1 MRRLALF
8 GAGLLAAWATGPIR
22 AADEFRVTASVYPL
36 GRITDTTEIRLVLS
50 IEGSSMPEVSSL
62 NLPPMKNLHVIS
74 GPANSR
80 QSQMSW
86 VNGAISS
93 SNSLSMTYGLAAEG
107 PGPAEIPAFD
117 VQVGG
122 THYRTSPLR
131 FTVEAGGGA
140 PPPGAQGHG
149 ARGRAPQ
156 PQSGDDGIDVFLE
169 THAGAATAWVGQ
181 PVLVETTL
189 YTSVATPHFDWIDDP
204 TFKGAW
210 TESLAVDSNRE
221 AARVEK
227 GGRQYMAFP
236 VSRKVVVPTAP
247 GAIAIPQATALVQV
261 QRPSRDRFGML
272 FGLEPLVNLQ
282 RKTSPL
288 TITARPLP
296 EAGKPPD
303 FDGTVGS
310 YRISATAD
318 RKQAEVGDAIA
329 LRVTV
334 EGLGSLQA
342 AKPPRLPSIPD
353 AKFYDPKIVENAS
366 TGANHLSSRKTWEWV
381 VVPLSPGSLDLP
393 AASFSYFDTESGTY
407 REARADLPTVAVVRG
422 AAVPD
427 TGVAR
432 GEVQQNLRDIAF
444 VKPRSGPLREPVPP
458 LSRRA
463 WFLALLVLPVAAVPV
478 GIWAGRRRERLLTD
492 SGFARGDEA
501 PRACGTAS
509 GGCRGLPRG
518 DRRQP
523 RGLRGRPREPIGR
536 RPQVRRARRDP
547 GGGRRAPGVAEPLP
561 SLPGD
566 VRFRALHPRRR
577 AGRRARGR
585 LAGGPRDP
593 EGARGVLVSRTRLA
607 TLALALLACA
617 GGIGAPPARAETPED
632 VFDRGC
638 KAYGEGKWD
647 EAAEDFRAVLRY
659 GFADWRL
666 EYNLAN
672 AELKRGKLGPAIL
685 HYERARRLAPAD
697 RDIAGNLAIARSRSR
712 DVVEDPSDSG
722 PVAAVRGLQDRV
734 GPGGQAALVLVG
746 VWVLAAIVTWCGS
759 HRGGFTAG
767 WTWTLCA
774 VVAATALLFLSWRA
788 TDDRLVGTPR
798 AVVLKPS
805 VDALAGPGMN
815 NASLFTLH
823 EGTTVEIEA
832 EREGWLQVALPNGL
846 TGWVARDDAERI

>member
-1 MRRLALF
+1 VRRLALF

-492 SGFARGDEA
+492 SGFARG
-501 PRACGTAS
+501 
-509 GGCRGLPRG
+509 
-518 DRRQP
+518 
-523 RGLRGRPREPIGR
+523 
-536 RPQVRRARRDP
+536 RRAARAAMKRLERAE
-547 GGGRRAPGVAEPLP
+547 RRAADAAVFHEEIAGSLVDYVA
-561 SLPGD
+561 D
-566 VRFRALHPRRR
+566 RANRSA
-577 AGRRARGR
+577 AGLKYDELDAI
-585 LAGGPRDP
+585 LAGGGVPQALRSRYHRCLETCDFARFTPDAGRD
-593 EGARGVLVSRTRLA
+593 GARA
-607 TLALALLACA
+607 
-617 GGIGAPPARAETPED
+617 D
-632 VFDRGC
+632 
-638 KAYGEGKWD
+638 
-647 EAAEDFRAVLRY
+647 VLREAR
-659 GFADWRL
+659 GILKAL
-666 EYNLAN
+666 E
-672 AELKRGKLGPAIL
+672 E
-685 HYERARRLAPAD
+685 
-697 RDIAGNLAIARSRSR
+697 
-712 DVVEDPSDSG
+712 
-722 PVAAVRGLQDRV
+722 
-734 GPGGQAALVLVG
+734 
-746 VWVLAAIVTWCGS
+746 
-759 HRGGFTAG
+759 
-767 WTWTLCA
+767 
-774 VVAATALLFLSWRA
+774 SW
-788 TDDRLVGTPR
+788 
-798 AVVLKPS
+798 
-805 VDALAGPGMN
+805 
-815 NASLFTLH
+815 
-823 EGTTVEIEA
+823 
-832 EREGWLQVALPNGL
+832 
-846 TGWVARDDAERI
+846 